1 MAIRKLSNSSIITGT
16 KSSKFWDQETFPG
29 YFESIATIII
39 GSAGQSTISFS
50 NIPQNYAHLQLRGI
64 ARSNRSGASGDYL
77 KMQFNGDTSSLYYD
91 HVLIGDGSSASSS
104 TSQAYYGTSTVA
116 QVRLPVVHAT
126 TANQASAFGA
136 SVTDVL
142 DYTNTNKFKV
152 IRSFG
157 GYDDNGAFL
166 KSVERFNGNQWGF
179 VAALSAARVQHTMVS
194 FKGKLYVMGGDA
206 SDQLD
211 VEVYTPSTG
220 LGSWESGTDTTADL
234 PVSRRYAAAVVLHY

>member
-29 YFESIATIII
+29 YFESIATIIV

-77 KMQFNGDTSSLYYD
+77 KMQFNGDTSSSYYD

-157 GYDDNGAFL
+157 GYDDNGGGNINLFSGLWRSTSAIT
-166 KSVERFNGNQWGF
+166 SISITPNNGGSGSTTFPQYSQF
-179 VAALSAARVQHTMVS
+179 ALYGISSA
-194 FKGKLYVMGGDA
+194 
-206 SDQLD
+206 
-211 VEVYTPSTG
+211 
-220 LGSWESGTDTTADL
+220 
-234 PVSRRYAAAVVLHY
+234 